1 MSGLVVLPSLGSD
14 HNLVSLSRQEV
25 HLCVMNQAT
34 PESGIVK
41 AKKKGGG
48 NCHHL
53 SALVSS
59 IAAIAVFPG

>member
-1 MSGLVVLPSLGSD
+1 
-14 HNLVSLSRQEV
+14 
-25 HLCVMNQAT
+25 MNQAT